1 MLRFAVPSKG
11 SLADATF
18 RFLETC
24 GLAVSRPNPRRYTAS
39 IRALPGVDVLLH
51 RSPDIVEKV
60 ADGSIDL
67 GVSGFDLVEELG
79 GESDDLV
86 VVYDDLGFGR
96 CQLVLAV
103 PDSWIDV
110 SSWQDVA
117 DLAAEYA
124 RAGRQLRIATKF
136 PNLVRS
142 WCTRHGINV
151 YALVDSQGAT
161 EAAPG
166 LGYADIIAD
175 LTATGTTLRDNHLK
189 MISGG
194 TILHAQACLIANR
207 RTLAANPAHQEAVRT
222 ILELIE
228 ARRRARA
235 YVSLIANVPGADVQ
249 SVGERVAANAELAG
263 LQGPT
268 IAPVWSKDGSGASWF
283 AVSLVVQEDQL
294 LAAIDHLRSIGAS
307 GITVLPVHY
316 VFADQ
321 SQHFAALQAA
331 MSASTI

>member
-11 SLADATF
+11 SLADDTF
-18 RFLETC
+18 RFLESC
-24 GLAVSRPNPRRYTAS
+24 GLKVSRPNPRRYTAS
-39 IRALPGVDVLLH
+39 ISTLPMVDVLLH
-51 RSPDIVEKV
+51 RVPDIVEKV

-79 GESDDLV
+79 HDNDDLFV
-86 VVYDDLGFGR
+86 AYDDLGYGR
-96 CQLVLAV
+96 CELVLAV

-110 SSWQDVA
+110 TSWHDVA

-124 RAGRQLRIATKF
+124 RAGRQLRIASKF
-136 PNLVRS
+136 PNLVRG
-142 WCTRHGINV
+142 WCARHGINV

-161 EAAPG
+161 EAAPA

-194 TILHAQACLIANR
+194 TILQAQACLIANR
-207 RTLAANPAHQEAVRT
+207 RTLAADPQKQQLVQT

-228 ARRRARA
+228 ARRRART
-235 YVSLIANVPGADVQ
+235 YVALIANVPGESVPDV
-249 SVGERVAANAELAG
+249 GARVAANASLAG

-268 IAPVWSKDGSGASWF
+268 VAPVWNKDGSGAGWY
-283 AVSLVVQEDQL
+283 AVSMIVEERTM
-294 LAAIDHLRSIGAS
+294 LAAITHLRSIGAS
-307 GITVLPVHY
+307 GISVLPVHY
-316 VFADQ
+316 VFADH

-331 MSASTI
+331 MD

>member
-11 SLADATF
+11 ALADETL
-18 RFLETC
+18 RFLESC
-24 GLAVSRPNPRRYTAS
+24 GLKVARPNPRRYTAS
-39 IRALPGVDVLLH
+39 IKTLPDVEVLLH
-51 RSPDIVEKV
+51 RAPDIVEKV
-60 ADGSIDL
+60 AAGTIDL
-67 GVSGFDLVEELG
+67 GVSGYDLVEELG

-86 VVYDDLGFGR
+86 VAYDDLGFGY
-96 CQLVLAV
+96 CELVLAV

-110 SSWQDVA
+110 TSWQDVA

-136 PNLVRS
+136 PNLARQ
-142 WCTRHGINV
+142 WCSEHDINV
-151 YALVDSQGAT
+151 FALVDSQGAT
-161 EAAPG
+161 EAAPA

-189 MISGG
+189 MINGG
-194 TILHAQACLIANR
+194 TLLQAQACLIANR
-207 RTLAANPAHQEAVRT
+207 RTLAADPARQRIVQS

-228 ARRRARA
+228 ARRRART
-235 YVSLIANVPGADVQ
+235 YVSVIANVPGE
-249 SVGERVAANAELAG
+249 SVAEVGARVASYPELAG

-268 IAPVWSKDGSGASWF
+268 VAPVWNKDGSGAGWF
-283 AVSLVVQEDQL
+283 AVSLVVD
-294 LAAIDHLRSIGAS
+294 AAIVLSAVEHLRAIGSS

-321 SQHFAALQAA
+321 AQSFAKLREE
-331 MSASTI
+331 MTR